1 MSNPIKMKQLFYIL
15 FFFFGNLV
23 AQNQTVF
30 EQANTLYNEGE
41 FEQAILKYQSILET
55 KQHSAALYYNLANA
69 HYKLNNIAPSIFY
82 YEKALQ
88 LKPNDKE
95 IVSNLAFAKK
105 MTVDAI
111 ETVPKLGLSRFFNK
125 LTNVFSF
132 DSWAKLTIVLMVVF
146 VALFLIYYITDNTV
160 RKRLTFTTSFTFL
173 FLSLF
178 SLGLAFQ
185 KQALDKKD
193 NPAIIFAQKTEV
205 KTEPNM
211 SGSEAFVLHEG
222 TKVQV
227 LDTINNWKKIKLE
240 DGKTGWIIA
249 SDLKLLNNF

>member
-1 MSNPIKMKQLFYIL
+1 MKHLFYIL

-23 AQNQTVF
+23 AQDQAVF

-41 FEQAILKYQSILET
+41 FEQAITKYQSILDS
-55 KQHSAALYYNLANA
+55 KQHSAELYYNIANA
-69 HYKLNNIAPSIFY
+69 HYKLNNIAPSIY
-82 YEKALQ
+82 YFEKALQ

-95 IVSNLAFAKK
+95 ILNNLAFAKK

-111 ETVPKLGLSRFFNK
+111 KEVPQLGLSKFFNK
-125 LTNVFSF
+125 ITNALTF
-132 DSWAKLTIVLMVVF
+132 DSWAKLTIVLMVFF
-146 VALFLIYYITDNTV
+146 VILFLVYYFTYNTA
-160 RKRLTFTTSFTFL
+160 RKRFSFSASFVFL
-173 FLSLF
+173 FMALF

-193 NPAIIFAQKTEV
+193 NPAIIFAQKSEV
-205 KTEPNM
+205 KTEPNQT
-211 SGSEAFVLHEG
+211 GSEAFMLHEG

-227 LDTINNWKKIKLE
+227 LDTINNWKKIKLA
-240 DGKTGWIIA
+240 DGKTGWVIA